1 MTERGEVL
9 SLTEEAYQII
19 KKRIIETIYPPESFL
34 TEASLSDDLGMS
46 RMPIRMAIKRLQ
58 NEDWLKADFRKKIK
72 VRSVTRKDVLE
83 IYELRKLLEE
93 SAMKIIFETDRTWE
107 FSHRIEEKVV
117 RIKAAQNDPYEW
129 EYADTEMH
137 MELVSIF
144 DNSRIDRIY
153 KNNQEEFIRIGL
165 ISKKPPLHV
174 QRVIERLYQMVQ
186 AIRENNADIALSILR
201 EDHLEAGLEMA
212 LSVVA
217 DKER

>member
-19 KKRIIETIYPPESFL
+19 KKRIIETVYPPESFL
-34 TEASLSDDLGMS
+34 TEASLSSDLGMS

-58 NEDWLKADFRKKIK
+58 NEDWLKVGFRKKIK

-83 IYELRKLLEE
+83 IYQLRKLLEE

-153 KNNQEEFIRIGL
+153 KNNQEEL
-165 ISKKPPLHV
+165 IFLS
-174 QRVIERLYQMVQ
+174 
-186 AIRENNADIALSILR
+186 ENI
-201 EDHLEAGLEMA
+201 
-212 LSVVA
+212 
-217 DKER
+217 